1 MERAH
6 HSEELTAWMHAMA
19 ETIRA
24 TNSDA
29 DLEKVQSLIARHV
42 VELLD
47 FSQCA
52 ITVLQPDGETLRLT
66 GSHGLS
72 SEYIAWWNDA
82 PMRLDE
88 GTTSTGPPTVR
99 AILSGRPAFSTDVF
113 EETSQRRWSQRA
125 EREGFR
131 AVASVPL
138 FDAQD
143 KAIGTIT
150 AYSTVPRTY
159 PPSLLRGL
167 TLLAEH
173 ASAALYAAKRRD
185 NEADTNRQLSLANAR
200 LSATQ
205 ERNDRL
211 HSIQREL
218 MKLLLRGVGLDA
230 MAELLATE
238 LAATVVIR
246 DQEGM
251 TLAAAPQGSPL
262 AQQIEQVMLADR
274 AGASDVD
281 DMVTAPDGLLDL
293 TNEPWLAVSLVP
305 APSGNANHA
314 YLWAARSAEESFDDD
329 ERWVI
334 EGCALLIA
342 LECSRVDQQA
352 QAEARLATDLLAD
365 LLSPAAMMHPD
376 SVMARATVLGFVPHQ
391 PHALCMFVPVPTQA
405 HPDALGNLVAALA
418 RACRAI
424 NPPAVL
430 GAVGNSVVVLVPD
443 EDTGNRPRS
452 LPTLLRAADQVR
464 GISTKC
470 LIGPSLSSL
479 ADVQPALEVT
489 ARASHLLTESS
500 PAVLDLQDLGIYGLL
515 LESGTSTTLQRF
527 AEMTVR
533 ELLDADRGELLKTL
547 QVWLS
552 MGASIRATAEAMYV
566 HYNTVS
572 YRLKRI
578 SEVTG
583 LDLSDHADLMRLQL
597 ALMVHE
603 IRGSLPLNG
612 NATASA
618 SSDAP
623 GGSA

>member
-1 MERAH
+1 
-6 HSEELTAWMHAMA
+6 MA

-24 TNSDA
+24 MNSDA
-29 DLEKVQSLIARHV
+29 DLERVQSLIARHV

-113 EETSQRRWSQRA
+113 EEASQKRWSQRA
-125 EREGFR
+125 GREGFR

-143 KAIGTIT
+143 RAIGTIT

-159 PPSLLRGL
+159 PPALLRGL

-185 NEADTNRQLSLANAR
+185 NEAEANRQLSQVNAG

-211 HSIQREL
+211 HAIQREL
-218 MKLLLRGVGLDA
+218 MNLLLRGAGLDA
-230 MAELLATE
+230 MAQLLAIE

-246 DQEGM
+246 DQEGT
-251 TLAAAPQGSPL
+251 TLATAPQGSPL
-262 AQQIEQVMLADR
+262 AQQIEQITIADR
-274 AGASDVD
+274 GDASDVD
-281 DMVTAPDGLLDL
+281 DLVTASEGLLTL
-293 TNEPWLAVSLVP
+293 PTEPWLTASLVP
-305 APSGNANHA
+305 APSGDANHA
-314 YLWAARSAEESFDDD
+314 YLWAARPDEETFDDD

-352 QAEARLATDLLAD
+352 QAEARLATDLLSD

-376 SVMARATVLGFVPHQ
+376 SVMARATVLGFAPQ
-391 PHALCMFVPVPTQA
+391 QRHALCMFVPVPRQA
-405 HPDALGNLVAALA
+405 HAEALGHLVAALA

-424 NPPAVL
+424 NLPAVL
-430 GAVGNSVVVLVPD
+430 GAVGDSVVVLIPD
-443 EDTGNRPRS
+443 DEKAGNRPKS
-452 LPTLLRAADQVR
+452 LPTLLRAAEQVH
-464 GISTKC
+464 ISTKC
-470 LIGPSLSSL
+470 LIGPSLASL
-479 ADVQPALEVT
+479 AEVQGPLEVT
-489 ARASHLLTESS
+489 TRASHLLTESS
-500 PAVLDLQDLGIYGLL
+500 PDVLDLQDLGIYGLL
-515 LESGTSTTLQRF
+515 LESGTSSTLQRF

-533 ELLDADRGELLKTL
+533 QLLEADRGELLKTL

-552 MGASIRATAEAMYV
+552 MGASTKATAEAMYV

-572 YRLKRI
+572 YRLRRI
-578 SEVTG
+578 SEITG

-597 ALMVHE
+597 ALMIHE
-603 IRGSLPLNG
+603 VRGSLPLNG
-612 NATASA
+612 SAPADASPHA
-618 SSDAP
+618 DSSA
-623 GGSA
+623 